1 MRVAG
6 GVASRGPCSSSALR
20 RASGRRGAARP
31 KAVAA
36 GGQPASSSAPAP
48 SAVRYA
54 ALQNG
59 SDVRGVALE
68 GVEGQPV
75 TLPTR
80 AAYFVG
86 QAFAAWLEE
95 RGTAAAR
102 GAPPGQRLKVVV
114 GRDPRLSGG
123 ALAAA
128 LAAGIASGGAAVS
141 DTGLATTPACF
152 MACAIEGF
160 RFDAGLM
167 LTASHL
173 PWNRNGIKFFTPDGG
188 LDKADIRDILERAAA
203 LDDAAGG
210 AVPEDP
216 APPSR
221 VDFMPAYAAHLRNV
235 IVDGV
240 DDGETPLRGLRV
252 CVDAGN
258 GSGGFFATSV
268 LAPLGA
274 DVEGSQFL
282 EPDGNFPN
290 HAPNPEEPAAMASAR
305 EATLACGA
313 DLGIVFDT
321 DVDRSAVIGADGTE
335 FNRNKLIALLSAIVL
350 REQPGATVVTD
361 SVTSN
366 GLKTFIEA
374 RGGKH
379 LRFKRGYKNVINK
392 GLELNAEG
400 VNTPLMIETSGHGAM
415 AENYFLDDGAYL
427 AVKIIIEAVRLR
439 KEGGSLTEVL
449 AELPQPKE
457 EREIRLKLSGDNF
470 KEDGAQVIDAFKEAA
485 LAGGVFEG
493 WQLEEENHEGWRF
506 NIPEGEGKRGWCLLR
521 QSLHDPIIV
530 LNAESDV
537 EGGVEAILEPLR
549 KWLPSQSFQTLDSSP
564 LAGC

>member
-1 MRVAG
+1 
-6 GVASRGPCSSSALR
+6 
-20 RASGRRGAARP
+20 
-31 KAVAA
+31 
-36 GGQPASSSAPAP
+36 
-48 SAVRYA
+48 
-54 ALQNG
+54 
-59 SDVRGVALE
+59 
-68 GVEGQPV
+68 
-75 TLPTR
+75 
-80 AAYFVG
+80 
-86 QAFAAWLEE
+86 
-95 RGTAAAR
+95 
-102 GAPPGQRLKVVV
+102 
-114 GRDPRLSGG
+114 
-123 ALAAA
+123 
-128 LAAGIASGGAAVS
+128 
-141 DTGLATTPACF
+141 
-152 MACAIEGF
+152 
-160 RFDAGLM
+160 
-167 LTASHL
+167 
-173 PWNRNGIKFFTPDGG
+173 
-188 LDKADIRDILERAAA
+188 
-203 LDDAAGG
+203 
-210 AVPEDP
+210 
-216 APPSR
+216 
-221 VDFMPAYAAHLRNV
+221 
-235 IVDGV
+235 
-240 DDGETPLRGLRV
+240 
-252 CVDAGN
+252 
-258 GSGGFFATSV
+258 
-268 LAPLGA
+268 
-274 DVEGSQFL
+274 
-282 EPDGNFPN
+282 
-290 HAPNPEEPAAMASAR
+290 MASAR